1 MNQEIGRIDDAPSE
15 FPPDLSLANHPMATP
30 WQEMSAVFQQIF
42 DLPETERNARLD
54 ALYPTDSTVRDEV
67 ESLLRAHDLAEQ
79 FTDAGFCVTVEQL
92 SASTLDMAPSRQLG
106 PYTILNELGRG
117 GMSQVLLAARTD
129 NAFDRL
135 VAIKT
140 LHASGRVEGYER
152 FLTERQVHASLE
164 HPGIARLYG
173 GGTSER
179 GVPFIVMEYIEGGR
193 PISAYCDDEK
203 LDARQRIALFRRV
216 CKAVAYAHR
225 NLVVHRDLKPS
236 NILVTPEG
244 EPKLLDFGISKLL
257 TPEGSDWDPT
267 GVGPGPLTPSYAS
280 PEQLLGQP
288 VTTASDTF
296 SLGVLLFRLLTG
308 RLPFARS
315 ISERLAEMQED
326 TVSVSLERSA
336 HRTLDQPT
344 DTRPSAEAFLAL
356 DRTRRQDLEAILN
369 KALRLEPS
377 GRYGSVELMDNDL
390 QRWTQG
396 LPVAARLPTMTYR
409 FSRWLR
415 RNWLV
420 ASIGMTLVVTLLVSS
435 IVLATQNH
443 EMGRERDRAQAEAAK
458 SERILELLLGL
469 FEGSD
474 PAHTLGEDPSVRD
487 ILLAAEPRI
496 DGQLQ
501 TQPRVQAALFE
512 AVGRVFYS
520 LGNLEDAER
529 LLRRAEALWQQT
541 AWPDDSAG
549 VETLDLLAQTHIRR
563 GAFEK
568 ALALLERSR
577 QMRLMD
583 FGAGSLEEAVSLSHI
598 SYVELLQYRVD
609 DAAATAR
616 RALEIFAVHGD
627 SGHEEERL
635 DAQLTLGEAIYR
647 QRGARAT
654 EGIFEDLLAD
664 AEALLGPEH
673 PKTLTLLGK
682 LADVKAEL
690 PEQIDVAIDYARRK
704 IAVQQRLY
712 QGQDHP
718 NLATS
723 YDILAG
729 ILSRAGYLD
738 KASQA
743 FEESIA
749 MRQRLEG
756 ESSPFLAVTL
766 GNYGWFHLFRR
777 HDPVAAEPILRRSLT
792 MAETFFPPDASLLA
806 YQLIGIGRCRTLDAD
821 AATGEPLLR
830 RALYIRQAAHG
841 EKALSVSRV
850 ELFLGENLAVQ
861 GRCDEAEPLLQRSRA
876 ALRAANQPDDLS
888 RMVEPWETY
897 LENCRAS
904 LAPTSESPSGESHAD
919 RASSLRLRTPSPGL
933 SPEPRGAG

>member
-1 MNQEIGRIDDAPSE
+1 MRQQIGRFDDAPSE
-15 FPPDLSLANHPMATP
+15 YPPDLSPASNPMATP
-30 WQEMSAVFQQIF
+30 WQEMSAVFQQVF
-42 DLPETERNARLD
+42 ELPEAERSARLD
-54 ALYPTDSTVRDEV
+54 ALFPTESTVRDEV

-79 FTDAGFCVTVEQL
+79 FTDAGFTVAVEPL

-106 PYTILNELGRG
+106 PYTILSELGRG

-140 LHASGRVEGYER
+140 LHASGRVEGYDR
-152 FLTERQVHASLE
+152 FLAERQVHASLE

-173 GGTSER
+173 GGTSEH

-193 PISAYCDDEK
+193 PISLYCDEEN
-203 LDARQRIALFRRV
+203 LDGRQRIALFRRV

-244 EPKLLDFGISKLL
+244 DPKLLDFGISKLL
-257 TPEGSDWDPT
+257 TPESSDWDPT
-267 GVGPGPLTPSYAS
+267 GAGPGPLTPSYAS

-296 SLGVLLFRLLTG
+296 SLGVLLFRLLSG

-315 ISERLAEMQED
+315 INERLAEMQED

-336 HRTLDQPT
+336 HRTLDEPT
-344 DTRPSAEAFLAL
+344 DTRSSAEAFLAL
-356 DRTRRQDLEAILN
+356 DRSQRQDLEAILN
-369 KALRLEPS
+369 KALRHQPAE
-377 GRYGSVELMDNDL
+377 RYGSVELMENDL
-390 QRWTQG
+390 HRWLQG
-396 LPVAARLPTMTYR
+396 LPVTARLPTMAYR

-420 ASIGMTLVVTLLVSS
+420 ASFGITLLVTLLVSS

-443 EMGRERDRAQAEAAK
+443 EMGRERDRARAEAAK

-474 PAHTLGEDPSVRD
+474 PATALGEDPSVRH

-496 DGQLQ
+496 DSQLQ

-512 AVGRVFYS
+512 VVGRVFYN

-541 AWPDDSAG
+541 SWPEDSTG
-549 VETLDLLAQTHIRR
+549 SDTLDLLAQIHLRR
-563 GAFEK
+563 GAFDQ
-568 ALALLERSR
+568 ALTILEQSR
-577 QMRLMD
+577 QLRLMD

-609 DAAATAR
+609 DAASTAR
-616 RALEIFAVHGD
+616 RALEIFAAHDG
-627 SGHEEERL
+627 SGHQEERI

-647 QRGARAT
+647 QQGAEAT

-673 PKTLTLLGK
+673 PKTLAILGK
-682 LADVKAEL
+682 LADVKAEM
-690 PEQIDVAIDYARRK
+690 PEKIDQAIDFARQK

-729 ILSRAGYLD
+729 ILARAGYLD
-738 KASQA
+738 ETRQA

-749 MRQRLEG
+749 IRQQLEG
-756 ESSPFLAVTL
+756 ESGPFLAVTL

-777 HDPVAAEPILRRSLT
+777 HDPVTAEPILRRSLA
-792 MAETFFPPDASLLA
+792 MAEKYYPADASLLA
-806 YQLIGIGRCRTLDAD
+806 YQLIGIGRCRTLDGD
-821 AATGEPLLR
+821 AAAGEPFLR
-830 RALYIRQAAHG
+830 RALAIRRQAHG
-841 EKALSVSRV
+841 EQALSVSRV
-850 ELFLGENLAVQ
+850 ELFLGESLAAQ

-876 ALRAANQPDDLS
+876 ALRHAAEPDDLS
-888 RMVEPWETY
+888 RMVAPWETY
-897 LENCRAS
+897 LENCQAS
-904 LAPTSESPSGESHAD
+904 EAPTSD
-919 RASSLRLRTPSPGL
+919 Q
-933 SPEPRGAG
+933 